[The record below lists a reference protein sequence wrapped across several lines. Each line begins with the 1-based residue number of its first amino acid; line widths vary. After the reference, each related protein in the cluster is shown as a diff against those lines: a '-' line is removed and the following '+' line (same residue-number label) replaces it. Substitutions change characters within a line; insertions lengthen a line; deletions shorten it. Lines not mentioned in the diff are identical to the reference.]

1 MQSFWLAVLKSGAA
15 ICCDGGLIIFLFSP
29 WSAPVIRLHY
39 YDLSALLETWCWS
52 MFTRVQNVLL
62 HLLKSRTSFRPPD
75 DVHLQP
81 PPVSSAPSPSRVM
94 ERDCSEKVSCDASCD
109 ARCSLAA
116 EFVVGSLTSLPA
128 ISCIQPAVRSVV
140 LSLLFVPVLACWRLW
155 CWFAI
160 FPSSSWSSRH
170 FSNTRHCVHHVCF
183 VLCLSFAAWPV
194 CACVLDSSLLETGCV
209 ILFLLYSGNLLGLLF
224 FAASSLFCWVFFC
237 FLLSRP
243 KVTKDHIFF
252 FISMYLFQYN
262 WVCFGAVCMCL
273 HVQVTSFGAKH

>member
-1 MQSFWLAVLKSGAA
+1 MVCSSNKAA
-15 ICCDGGLIIFLFSP
+15 FLRP
-29 WSAPVIRLHY
+29 QH
-39 YDLSALLETWCWS
+39 LSALLETWCWS
-52 MFTRVQNVLL
+52 MFIRVQNVLL
-62 HLLKSRTSFRPPD
+62 HLLKSRSSFCPPD

-155 CWFAI
+155 CWFTI

-183 VLCLSFAAWPV
+183 VLCLPFAAWPV
-194 CACVLDSSLLETGCV
+194 CACVFDSSLPETGCV
-209 ILFLLYSGNLLGLLF
+209 TLPSLLRESPWPPFLCCFQPVLLGFLLFPFILSQSHKGSYF
-224 FAASSLFCWVFFC
+224 FLYIYVLVSV
-237 FLLSRP
+237 
-243 KVTKDHIFF
+243 
-252 FISMYLFQYN
+252 
-262 WVCFGAVCMCL
+262 
-273 HVQVTSFGAKH
+273 

>member
-1 MQSFWLAVLKSGAA
+1 MVCSSNKVA
-15 ICCDGGLIIFLFSP
+15 FLRP
-29 WSAPVIRLHY
+29 QH
-39 YDLSALLETWCWS
+39 LSALFETWCRS
-52 MFTRVQNVLL
+52 MRVQNVLL

-194 CACVLDSSLLETGCV
+194 CACVFDSSLLETGCV
-209 ILFLLYSGNLLGLLF
+209 TLFLLYSGNLLGLLF

-237 FLLSRP
+237 FLLSCP

-252 FISMYLFQYN
+252 FMSMYLFQYN
-262 WVCFGAVCMCL
+262 WVCFGAVCMCRWRHL
-273 HVQVTSFGAKH
+273 GLNINQSFFACKITEIRKRC

>member
-1 MQSFWLAVLKSGAA
+1 MEVWFFFFFSLVCSSNKVA
-15 ICCDGGLIIFLFSP
+15 FLRP
-29 WSAPVIRLHY
+29 QH
-39 YDLSALLETWCWS
+39 LSALLETWCWS
-52 MFTRVQNVLL
+52 MFIRVQNVLL
-62 HLLKSRTSFRPPD
+62 HLLKSRTSFCPPD

-109 ARCSLAA
+109 AWCSLAA

-140 LSLLFVPVLACWRLW
+140 LSLFVPVLACWQLW
-155 CWFAI
+155 CWFTI

-183 VLCLSFAAWPV
+183 VLCLLFAAWPV
-194 CACVLDSSLLETGCV
+194 CACVFDSSLLETGCV
-209 ILFLLYSGNLLGLLF
+209 TLFLLYSGNLLGLIF
-224 FAASSLFCWVFFC
+224 FAASSLFSWVFFC
-237 FLLSRP
+237 FLLSCP

-262 WVCFGAVCMCL
+262 WVCFGAVCMGV